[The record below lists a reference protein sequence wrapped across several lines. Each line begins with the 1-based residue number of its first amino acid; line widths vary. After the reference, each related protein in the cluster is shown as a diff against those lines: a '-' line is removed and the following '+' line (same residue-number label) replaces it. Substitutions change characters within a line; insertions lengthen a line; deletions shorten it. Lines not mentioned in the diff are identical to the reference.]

1 MFRRVFEVRLETLQ
15 HVEDP
20 LSRFRAVKSDRF
32 VPPIMHAF
40 REAFR
45 LRDAAKPIDNRND
58 AGERVIAGRRTSPRS
73 AVGETVL
80 RSELGEDLAS
90 LLNTV
95 ELAAIEDLNGFDA
108 VAASILN
115 FGVPDLTAIVASPE
129 AARRVAHLLKQRLE
143 LYDCRLVPGT
153 VTISGEPL
161 DDSASG
167 QLRFHISAEMVST
180 PTDIPIEFVADVEV
194 ESGKIRVFKL

>member
-1 MFRRVFEVRLETLQ
+1 MDVDVNR
-15 HVEDP
+15 
-20 LSRFRAVKSDRF
+20 SRAAKSDRF

-45 LRDAAKPIDNRND
+45 MRDAAKPIDNRND

-73 AVGETVL
+73 SVGEAAL

-95 ELAAIEDLNGFDA
+95 ELAAIEDLLGFEQ
-108 VAASILN
+108 VGTSILN

-129 AARRVAHLLKQRLE
+129 AARRVANLLKQRLE
-143 LYDCRLVPGT
+143 LYESRLVPGT
-153 VTISGEPL
+153 VVISGEPL

-167 QLRFHISAEMVST
+167 QLRFHINAEMYST
-180 PTDIPIEFVADVEV
+180 PTDIPVEFVADVEV
-194 ESGKIRVFKL
+194 ESGKIRVFRL

>member
-1 MFRRVFEVRLETLQ
+1 MEIDV
-15 HVEDP
+15 
-20 LSRFRAVKSDRF
+20 SRSRAAKSDRF

-45 LRDAAKPIDNRND
+45 LRDAAKPIDTRND

-73 AVGETVL
+73 AVGEAVL

-95 ELAAIEDLNGFDA
+95 ELAAIEDLNGCDA

-129 AARRVAHLLKQRLE
+129 AAQRVAYLLKQRLE
-143 LYDCRLVPGT
+143 LYDCRLVPGSVVIT
-153 VTISGEPL
+153 SEPL

-167 QLRFHISAEMVST
+167 QLKLHISAEMVST
-180 PTDIPIEFVADVEV
+180 PADIPVEFVADVEV
-194 ESGKIRVFKL
+194 ESGKIRVFGL

>member
-1 MFRRVFEVRLETLQ
+1 M
-15 HVEDP
+15 
-20 LSRFRAVKSDRF
+20 
-32 VPPIMHAF
+32 
-40 REAFR
+40 
-45 LRDAAKPIDNRND
+45 RDAAKPIDTRND

-73 AVGETVL
+73 AVAETVL

-95 ELAAIEDLNGFDA
+95 ELGAAENLDGCEA

-115 FGVPDLTAIVASPE
+115 FGVPDMTAIVASPE
-129 AARRVAHLLKQRLE
+129 AVRRLAHLLKQRLE
-143 LYDCRLVPGT
+143 LYECRLVPGT
-153 VTISGEPL
+153 VTIAGEAL

-167 QLRFHISAEMVST
+167 QLRFHINAEMVST
-180 PTDIPIEFVADVEV
+180 PTDIPVEFVADVEV

>member
-1 MFRRVFEVRLETLQ
+1 M
-15 HVEDP
+15 
-20 LSRFRAVKSDRF
+20 SRSRAAKSDRF
-32 VPPIMHAF
+32 IPPIMHAF

-45 LRDAAKPIDNRND
+45 LRDAAKPIDTRND

-73 AVGETVL
+73 AVGEAVL
-80 RSELGEDLAS
+80 RAELGEDLGS

-95 ELAAIEDLNGFDA
+95 ELGAIEDLDGLDA

-129 AARRVAHLLKQRLE
+129 AARRVASLIRQRLE

-153 VTISGEPL
+153 VTIAAEPL

-180 PTDIPIEFVADVEV
+180 PADIPVEFVADVEV
-194 ESGKIRVFKL
+194 ESGKIRVFGL

>member
-1 MFRRVFEVRLETLQ
+1 M
-15 HVEDP
+15 
-20 LSRFRAVKSDRF
+20 
-32 VPPIMHAF
+32 
-40 REAFR
+40 
-45 LRDAAKPIDNRND
+45 
-58 AGERVIAGRRTSPRS
+58 
-73 AVGETVL
+73 L